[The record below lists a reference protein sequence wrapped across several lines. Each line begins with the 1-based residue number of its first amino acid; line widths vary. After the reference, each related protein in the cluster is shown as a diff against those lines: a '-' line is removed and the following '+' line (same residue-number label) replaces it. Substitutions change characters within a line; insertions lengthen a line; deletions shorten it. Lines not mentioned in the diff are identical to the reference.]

1 MRYQFAERTAQ
12 ALLWHS
18 GRMDKD
24 EAFVLHALWEMRVGL
39 AFFAGEHVALE
50 FNIQHDPRHIRESI
64 AALLERGLIEARDET
79 REGAGALMVPAAV
92 LDMMQGIASRSRR
105 EMTLQNRRRCVLG
118 LTEAGGAAWEALFRP
133 CWEAFVSAA
142 DSLNMGG
149 QEWHSIGA
157 FNRQRL
163 EAAAARLEA
172 AAARLEAAANAI
184 EGVTARLEISPAAA
198 GEVVYWKNTGGWRAI
213 LMDGSGAP
221 LLDIDDDCGRWGRF
235 HEALG
240 AEMNE
245 FYENMDAMKEEV
257 FVQ

>member
-1 MRYQFAERTAQ
+1 
-12 ALLWHS
+12 
-18 GRMDKD
+18 MDKD
-24 EAFVLHALWEMRVGL
+24 EAFVLHALWELRAEL

-79 REGAGALMVPAAV
+79 HEGAGALMAPAAV

-105 EMTLQNRRRCVLG
+105 EMTLQDRRRCVLG

-133 CWEAFVSAA
+133 RWEAFVSAA
-142 DSLNMGG
+142 DSLNMDG

-172 AAARLEAAANAI
+172 AANGI
-184 EGVTARLEISPAAA
+184 EGVTARLKISPAAA
-198 GEVVYWKNTGGWRAI
+198 GEVVYWKKTGGWRAI

-221 LLDIDDDCGRWGRF
+221 LLDIDDDCGRWERF
-235 HEALG
+235 HEVLD
-240 AEMNE
+240 AEMEE
-245 FYENMDAMKEEV
+245 FYKNMWAMKKEV
-257 FVQ
+257 FER

>member
-1 MRYQFAERTAQ
+1 
-12 ALLWHS
+12 
-18 GRMDKD
+18 MDKD
-24 EAFVLHALWEMRVGL
+24 AAFVLHALWEMRAGL
-39 AFFAGEHVALE
+39 VSLLNEDAALG
-50 FNIQHDPRHIRESI
+50 FNIPHDPRHIRESI

-79 REGAGALMVPAAV
+79 REGAGALMAPAAV

-105 EMTLQNRRRCVLG
+105 EMTLQDRRRCVLG

-133 CWEAFVSAA
+133 HWDAFVSAA
-142 DSLNMGG
+142 DTLNMDG
-149 QEWHSIGA
+149 QEWRYIGA

-163 EAAAARLEA
+163 EAAAARLET
-172 AAARLEAAANAI
+172 AANAI

-198 GEVVYWKNTGGWRAI
+198 GEVVYWKKTDGWRAI

-235 HEALG
+235 HEALD